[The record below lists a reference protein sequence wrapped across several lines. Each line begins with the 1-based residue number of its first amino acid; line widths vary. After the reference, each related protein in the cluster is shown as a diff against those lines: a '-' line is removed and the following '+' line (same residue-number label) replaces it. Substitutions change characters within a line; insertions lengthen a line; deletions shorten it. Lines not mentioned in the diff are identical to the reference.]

1 MAFVLCSS
9 RLLDFRTTES
19 SAELAGD
26 HFTVKLTG
34 SQAVI
39 EIANMKT
46 KFGIDV
52 LVNPKEYS
60 KKKISIVIE

>member
-9 RLLDFRTTES
+9 RLLDFRITES

-26 HFTVKLTG
+26 HFTVELTG
-34 SQAVI
+34 SQAVN
-39 EIANMKT
+39 EIADMK
-46 KFGIDV
+46 KKLRIDA
-52 LVNPKEYS
+52 LNPKEYS